1 MVTIRRVRKNGQTI
15 NQFVQ
20 VTLVKVTSSH
30 IQSLKTEFIQMILI
44 IRIPKFCAD
53 VSSEPLN

>member
-1 MVTIRRVRKNGQTI
+1 MVTNRRVWKNGQTI

-30 IQSLKTEFIQMILI
+30 IQSLKTEFSQTILI
-44 IRIPKFCAD
+44 IRIPRFCAD
-53 VSSEPLN
+53 FSNEPLN